1 MRVTGLREVR
11 ENLSALLDG
20 GAPVWMTR
28 HGKLSGLYLPLSR
41 SEPHPDGAQQGTG
54 GGGWVGT
61 WTDSSTPTATPRRTS
76 QQDFDAHRRRRR

>member
-20 GAPVWMTR
+20 GEPVWVTR

-54 GGGWVGT
+54 GGAG
-61 WTDSSTPTATPRRTS
+61 
-76 QQDFDAHRRRRR
+76 